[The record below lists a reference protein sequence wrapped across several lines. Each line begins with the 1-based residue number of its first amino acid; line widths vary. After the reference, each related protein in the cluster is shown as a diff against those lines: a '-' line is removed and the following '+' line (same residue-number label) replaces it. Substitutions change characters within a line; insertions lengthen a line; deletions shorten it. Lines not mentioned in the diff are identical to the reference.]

1 MNSINQTKIS
11 KKLITS
17 QKQAVIKLIERENK
31 VNASLKTEHLFH
43 F

>member
-17 QKQAVIKLIERENK
+17 QKQGVIKLIERENK
-31 VNASLKTEHLFH
+31 VNASLKTEDLSH